1 MYTSSKFWELHVYP
15 VSKAKQVSDEY
26 VSPKKNAQQETGQHV
41 LSFKAIR
48 VPETA
53 EKPQEDSG
61 ENVTFNDA
69 STEIEILDSTVSTED
84 CQDGIQDI
92 EEVQEPDDFR
102 SQTRKLTR
110 SSTESKKSDIV
121 TRMKV
126 DAQMAS
132 IWSDKSTYK

>member
-1 MYTSSKFWELHVYP
+1 MNK
-15 VSKAKQVSDEY
+15 
-26 VSPKKNAQQETGQHV
+26 
-41 LSFKAIR
+41 
-48 VPETA
+48 
-53 EKPQEDSG
+53 
-61 ENVTFNDA
+61 
-69 STEIEILDSTVSTED
+69 ED

-132 IWSDKSTYK
+132 I